1 MLFDEKD
8 LNALE
13 NEDARDYF
21 KEVLQSYYGQ
31 NYRAAIVTLYSFVIY
46 DLFIKLQTMAN
57 EGDKKAE
64 AKVKEINS
72 MISDDEKY
80 SKIENEIIQFYKENC
95 ALYFNKFDEDI
106 DYLKNCRNKCAHL
119 KVNDN
124 SLYRPNDYH
133 VRMLIFFVPAGAR
146 WSDVSAKAHDP
157 EIGQVIDDAMR
168 AIEKENA
175 RLKDIL
181 SKNFARPELD
191 KRRLGEVVDLFT
203 NIKMIEHGSE
213 KDILG
218 RTYEY
223 CLSMFAEQ
231 EGKRGGE
238 FFTPAC
244 VVRTLVEV
252 LQPFKGRV
260 YDPCCGSGGMFV
272 QSAKFVE
279 NHSGNINDISIYGQD
294 SNPTTWKLAQMNL
307 AIRGIEP
314 DLGKYAA
321 DTFLDDQHPTMRA
334 DYIMANPPFNLSNWG
349 AEQLKDD
356 VRWQYGMPPASNAN
370 FAWLQHMIYH
380 LAPGGRMGMVLANG
394 SLSSQSGGEGD
405 IRKNIV
411 NADLVDC
418 IIAMPTQLFYTTQIP
433 VSLWFISKRKK
444 QAGKTLFI
452 DVRKMGVMVSRKL
465 RELAD
470 EDIKKIADTYNAYV
484 NGTLK
489 DVKGFCTVVDTEKI
503 AEQDYIL
510 TPGRYVGVEEQEDDG
525 EPFEEKMARLTS
537 ELSDLFKQS
546 HKLEAEIK
554 EKLGAIGY
562 EI

>member
-1 MLFDEKD
+1 MAEKNTAEIGFEKQIW
-8 LNALE
+8 NAACVLRG
-13 NEDARDYF
+13 NMDASEY
-21 KEVLQSYYGQ
+21 KGVVLGLIFLKY
-31 NYRAAIVTLYSFVIY
+31 
-46 DLFIKLQTMAN
+46 
-57 EGDKKAE
+57 
-64 AKVKEINS
+64 
-72 MISDDEKY
+72 ISDRFEEKY
-80 SKIENEIIQFYKENC
+80 NQLVADGDGFEEDR
-95 ALYFNKFDEDI
+95 DE
-106 DYLKNCRNKCAHL
+106 YT
-119 KVNDN
+119 
-124 SLYRPNDYH
+124 SEG
-133 VRMLIFFVPAGAR
+133 IFFVPTGAR

-181 SKNFARPELD
+181 PKNFARPELD

-238 FFTPAC
+238 FFTPSC

-314 DLGKYAA
+314 GLGKYAA

-452 DVRKMGVMVSRKL
+452 DARKMGDMVSRKL
-465 RELAD
+465 RELTD

-484 NGTLK
+484 NGTLE
-489 DVKGFCTVVDTEKI
+489 DVKGFCAVVDTEKI

-562 EI
+562 EV

>member
-1 MLFDEKD
+1 MAEKNTAD
-8 LNALE
+8 IGFEKQIWNAACVLRG
-13 NEDARDYF
+13 NMDASEY
-21 KEVLQSYYGQ
+21 KGVVLGLIFLKY
-31 NYRAAIVTLYSFVIY
+31 
-46 DLFIKLQTMAN
+46 
-57 EGDKKAE
+57 
-64 AKVKEINS
+64 
-72 MISDDEKY
+72 ISDRFEDKYNQLVADGDGFEEDRDEY
-80 SKIENEIIQFYKENC
+80 TSEG
-95 ALYFNKFDEDI
+95 
-106 DYLKNCRNKCAHL
+106 
-119 KVNDN
+119 
-124 SLYRPNDYH
+124 
-133 VRMLIFFVPAGAR
+133 IFFVPVGAR

-181 SKNFARPELD
+181 PKNFARPELD
-191 KRRLGEVVDLFT
+191 KRRLGEVVDVFT

-238 FFTPAC
+238 FFTPSC

-452 DVRKMGVMVSRKL
+452 DARKMGVMVSRKL
-465 RELAD
+465 RELTD
-470 EDIKKIADTYNAYV
+470 GTKEEYKNEDGTLKNDIKKIADTYNAYV
-484 NGTLK
+484 NGTLE
-489 DVKGFCTVVDTEKI
+489 DVKGFCAVVDTEKI

-554 EKLGAIGY
+554 EKLGAMGY

>member
-1 MLFDEKD
+1 MAEKNTAD
-8 LNALE
+8 IGFEKQIWNAACVLRG
-13 NEDARDYF
+13 NMDASEY
-21 KEVLQSYYGQ
+21 KGVVLGLIFLKY
-31 NYRAAIVTLYSFVIY
+31 
-46 DLFIKLQTMAN
+46 
-57 EGDKKAE
+57 
-64 AKVKEINS
+64 
-72 MISDDEKY
+72 ISDRFEDKYNQLVADGDGFEEDRDEY
-80 SKIENEIIQFYKENC
+80 TSEG
-95 ALYFNKFDEDI
+95 
-106 DYLKNCRNKCAHL
+106 
-119 KVNDN
+119 
-124 SLYRPNDYH
+124 
-133 VRMLIFFVPAGAR
+133 IFFVPVGAR

-181 SKNFARPELD
+181 PKNFARPELD

-238 FFTPAC
+238 FFTPSC

-452 DVRKMGVMVSRKL
+452 DARKMGVMVSRKL
-465 RELAD
+465 RELTD
-470 EDIKKIADTYNAYV
+470 GTKEEYKNEDGTLKNDIKKIADTYNAYV
-484 NGTLK
+484 NGTLE
-489 DVKGFCTVVDTEKI
+489 DVKGFCAVVDTEKI